1 MRARIFE
8 SGNSLAVRISKFCLI
23 GIEQTNG
30 PKGKSGLTPNRRAH
44 LSTPAQ
50 SLP

>member
-23 GIEQTNG
+23 GIEGNV
-30 PKGKSGLTPNRRAH
+30 PRSGV
-44 LSTPAQ
+44 SY
-50 SLP
+50 